1 MWSGDG
7 RTQGMQKRSILVD
20 LTTQGKAGKAVE
32 ELQFQSWGA
41 CECAARISL
50 VELCLKSR
58 VEACSECRRS
68 RDKYIWIYGLYSC
81 NGSYLRHRRWN
92 LVSPFLSS
100 YCFTLKWFVLGRVG
114 VFSGLARDI
123 AVFGTAC
130 RTVVSQ
136 WVCPERSVGV
146 HERRGPVGTWKP
158 SQTMWR
164 AGSGLSCEFG
174 DSMLWK
180 DKLE

>member
-1 MWSGDG
+1 MWLGDG
-7 RTQGMQKRSILVD
+7 RTQGMQKTLDTGWFEYS
-20 LTTQGKAGKAVE
+20 GKGSRGTSVPVR
-32 ELQFQSWGA
+32 G
-41 CECAARISL
+41 SL
-50 VELCLKSR
+50 RVCSQDFSCELCLKSR
-58 VEACSECRRS
+58 VQACSECRRS

-92 LVSPFLSS
+92 LVSLFLSS

-136 WVCPERSVGV
+136 WVLGFCPERSVGV

-164 AGSGLSCEFG
+164 TGSGLSCEFG
-174 DSMLWK
+174 DSMLRK